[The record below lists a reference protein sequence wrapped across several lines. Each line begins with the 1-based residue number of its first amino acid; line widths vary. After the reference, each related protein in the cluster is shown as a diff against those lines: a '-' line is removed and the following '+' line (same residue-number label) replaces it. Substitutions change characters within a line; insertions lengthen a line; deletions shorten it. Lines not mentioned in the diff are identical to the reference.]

1 MKTYN
6 VLMTTAEYVE
16 VEADNPKEA
25 EMKAFQMY
33 QRNEMRP
40 EYPEFLCEEADEVT
54 E

>member
-6 VLMTTAEYVE
+6 VLMTTADYVE

-25 EMKAFQMY
+25 EMKVFKMY
-33 QRNEMRP
+33 QRCEIRP